1 MVARVINSEESG
13 KYIQDVFN
21 HNNWNTWHVFNPRV
35 TEDIMDSCS
44 DRSLPVLNAYIIN
57 LCYTVG
63 MTLHVSFKLSM
74 NTE

>member
-1 MVARVINSEESG
+1 
-13 KYIQDVFN
+13 
-21 HNNWNTWHVFNPRV
+21 
-35 TEDIMDSCS
+35 MDSYS

-63 MTLHVSFKLSM
+63 MTLHVALKLSM